1 MSDIGLYLVKLSFT
15 PRGGA
20 VGAGSMTLALTVNA
34 STGALNGQ
42 AHGEIMQGTEHPQ
55 TFTAAVSGTTHS
67 TGFGSIVKIG
77 SVSGQAAVS
86 VAPPLIGTS
95 LAPFLASFGVD
106 SNWSGNGQFSV
117 GSDTYESDVKQV
129 S

>member
-1 MSDIGLYLVKLSFT
+1 MSDVGLYLVKLSFA

-20 VGAGSMTLALTVNA
+20 LGSGSMTLALTVDA
-34 STGALNGQ
+34 STGALHGQ
-42 AHGEIMQGTEHPQ
+42 AQGKIMRGTEHPQ

-67 TGFGSIVKIG
+67 TGFGNIVKIG
-77 SVSGQAAVS
+77 SVSGQAVVS
-86 VAPPLIGTS
+86 VAPPLFGTS